1 MNELEEV
8 RVFITLVE
16 CHSASKAAE
25 KLGVANSAIS
35 RRMKALEERLG
46 VQLLQRTTRTM
57 HLTDDGQIYYERCK
71 RLLDEWNDAEQE
83 VMQSATAL
91 TGNIHVSMPLSL
103 GISHLSPIIADF
115 MLENP
120 GVSVNLDLSDRRV
133 DVIEDGFDIVFRIGH
148 LEDSSLIA
156 RQVTQVRHMVY
167 CSPQLAEQ
175 YGPFDTPND
184 LRKIPTFGYSNLR
197 HPGRWPYTAPDGA
210 KGEIRLSPKI
220 LSNNGEALMAAAER
234 NLGAG
239 CQPTFILHEAF
250 SSGRLVPLLTDYQW
264 FGMNLYAVYPR
275 ARHLSRRVRALLDYV
290 IERLGKRPYW
300 DDCLEA
306 ISEAQ
311 KPANHAP

>member
-8 RVFITLVE
+8 RVFVTLVE
-16 CHSASKAAE
+16 SNSASRAAE

-57 HLTDDGQIYYERCK
+57 HLTDDGRLYFERCK
-71 RLLDEWNDAEQE
+71 RLLDEWEDAEQE
-83 VMQSATAL
+83 VMQSANEL

-103 GISHLSPIIADF
+103 GISHLSPIIMDF
-115 MLENP
+115 MSEHP
-120 GVSVNLDLSDRRV
+120 SVSVHLDLSDRKV
-133 DVIEDGFDIVFRIGH
+133 DIIEDGFDLVFRIGH

-156 RQVTQVRHMVY
+156 RQVTQVRHVVY

-175 YGPFDTPND
+175 YGPFEVPDD
-184 LRKIPTFGYSNLR
+184 LHKIPTFGYSNSR
-197 HPGRWPYTAPDGA
+197 YPGRWPFIAPDGT
-210 KGEIRLSPKI
+210 KGEVRLAPKI
-220 LSNNGEALMAAAER
+220 LSNNGESLMAAAER

-250 SSGRLVPLLTDYQW
+250 SAGRLVPLLTDYQW

-290 IERLGKRPYW
+290 VDRLGKRPYW
-300 DDCLEA
+300 DECLEMTPKA
-306 ISEAQ
+306 
-311 KPANHAP
+311 